1 MFLQS
6 CARTQKETTIHLIS
20 PLENY
25 TLGKAES
32 YLVDNTDK
40 PDKIDKVTAIS
51 YFETQCV
58 VASESGIYII
68 DIKTRKAKKYY
79 KFRFNT
85 QDSAGKTVVQWSSLI
100 PNSDNSKL
108 LITTSSGQS
117 STAVLFQIDLTSLKI
132 DWLSEYKY
140 PIVASRYS
148 HNNNQIALGTI
159 YHQKETSGDSAV
171 YHASLFLVNSNDGSF
186 KNYFQQG
193 ESVEAIK
200 FNHNDEVLFAV
211 LGWPHV
217 DTYVWDVHN
226 TKSTKGVYGKD
237 YTAYYDA
244 TPIDNNT
251 FVTIGADGIYKWNIN
266 DPDNYALLAGFYIN
280 SSGRIYEVKELTQK
294 IVLNYT
300 EGTIN
305 PPSIQFY
312 NKQWKVTD
320 SLSFDSPMN
329 HLTYN
334 GITITGIC
342 ESDTVVVFTVAEKK
356 ITTKIHKSELLR

>member
-148 HNNNQIALGTI
+148 HNN
-159 YHQKETSGDSAV
+159 
-171 YHASLFLVNSNDGSF
+171 
-186 KNYFQQG
+186 
-193 ESVEAIK
+193 
-200 FNHNDEVLFAV
+200 
-211 LGWPHV
+211 
-217 DTYVWDVHN
+217 
-226 TKSTKGVYGKD
+226 
-237 YTAYYDA
+237 
-244 TPIDNNT
+244 
-251 FVTIGADGIYKWNIN
+251 
-266 DPDNYALLAGFYIN
+266 
-280 SSGRIYEVKELTQK
+280 R
-294 IVLNYT
+294 
-300 EGTIN
+300 
-305 PPSIQFY
+305 
-312 NKQWKVTD
+312 
-320 SLSFDSPMN
+320 
-329 HLTYN
+329 
-334 GITITGIC
+334 
-342 ESDTVVVFTVAEKK
+342 VVVT
-356 ITTKIHKSELLR
+356 

>member
-1 MFLQS
+1 M
-6 CARTQKETTIHLIS
+6 
-20 PLENY
+20 
-25 TLGKAES
+25 
-32 YLVDNTDK
+32 
-40 PDKIDKVTAIS
+40 
-51 YFETQCV
+51 
-58 VASESGIYII
+58 
-68 DIKTRKAKKYY
+68 
-79 KFRFNT
+79 
-85 QDSAGKTVVQWSSLI
+85 
-100 PNSDNSKL
+100 
-108 LITTSSGQS
+108 
-117 STAVLFQIDLTSLKI
+117 
-132 DWLSEYKY
+132 
-140 PIVASRYS
+140 
-148 HNNNQIALGTI
+148 
-159 YHQKETSGDSAV
+159 
-171 YHASLFLVNSNDGSF
+171 
-186 KNYFQQG
+186 
-193 ESVEAIK
+193 
-200 FNHNDEVLFAV
+200 
-211 LGWPHV
+211 
-217 DTYVWDVHN
+217 
-226 TKSTKGVYGKD
+226 YGKD

-280 SSGRIYEVKELTQK
+280 SSGRIYEVEELTQK

-356 ITTKIHKSELLR
+356 